1 VLARRR
7 ISGSVEVELLVGA
20 NGEITDVHVASPA
33 SHPLL
38 ERAAVDAL
46 RAMRPVRFP
55 ADLTPR
61 PLRVRVPVVFD
72 LK

>member
-7 ISGSVEVELLVGA
+7 ISGSVEVELLVRST
-20 NGEITDVHVASPA
+20 GEITDVHVASPA

-46 RAMRPVRFP
+46 RAIRPVRFP
-55 ADLTPR
+55 PDLAPR
-61 PLRVRVPVVFD
+61 TLRVRVPVVFD
-72 LK
+72 LR